1 LRSLVT
7 GGAGFIGS
15 NLVDALLERGDD
27 VAVVDDL
34 STGREEYLTGALSA
48 GARLHRADIRDAG
61 ELRRIFEE
69 ERPERVFHAA
79 AQIDVRH
86 SVADPAMDAT
96 VNVGGT
102 INVLAAALQAGVARF
117 VYSSTGGA
125 LYGDTDVI
133 PSPEDSPIN
142 PLAPYGMSKF
152 TGEGYVALF
161 GRLHGLST
169 VTLRY
174 ANIYGP
180 RQDPLGEGG
189 VVAIFAGR
197 LRDGERP
204 TVFGDGTQTR
214 DFTHVDDVVAANI
227 AAAQADVDGAFNVG
241 TGIETSVLDLVE
253 MLTPLARDG
262 ASFEPEFE
270 AERPGELE
278 RSCLDVSHAREVL
291 GWEPHIAVADGVP
304 RTVREVLAG

>member
-1 LRSLVT
+1 
-7 GGAGFIGS
+7 
-15 NLVDALLERGDD
+15 VDALLERGDE
-27 VAVVDDL
+27 VAIVDDL
-34 STGREEYLTGALSA
+34 STGREDYLADALAA
-48 GARLHRADIRDAG
+48 GARLHRADIRDAA
-61 ELRRIFEE
+61 EVRRIFDDEQ
-69 ERPERVFHAA
+69 PEQVFHAA

-102 INVLAAALQAGVARF
+102 INVLAAALDTGVRRL

-125 LYGDTDVI
+125 LYGDTELI

-152 TGEGYVALF
+152 AAEGYVALF
-161 GRLHGLST
+161 RRLHGLST

-214 DFTHVDDVVAANI
+214 DFTHVDDVVAANL
-227 AAAQADVDGAFNVG
+227 AAAAADVGGAYNVG
-241 TGIETSVLDLVE
+241 TGVETSVLDLVE
-253 MLTPLARDG
+253 MLRPLARDG
-262 ASFEPEFE
+262 ASFHPEL
-270 AERPGELE
+270 APPRPGELQ
-278 RSCLDVSHAREVL
+278 RSCLDVSRARETL
-291 GWEPHIAVADGVP
+291 GWAPRVPVAEGVP
-304 RTVREVLAG
+304 RTVRGVLAEA